1 VGEIKDWRF
10 LSGDANT
17 RAFEVEKADK
27 HIGENFGRVLH
38 WLICSADR
46 MPPGEAVIAYLDQHI
61 ELIKWMG
68 PRMGYRAIN
77 VATDI
82 EMAGQ
87 HAALKKELRDVFNT
101 WVILMPSESAKA
113 KRRQSSA
120 QWAQFQ
126 QRPQPSPQASYTSSI
141 QRTPS
146 ISTPI
151 SPIPN
156 NVQPMPNIRHASV
169 SSDHA
174 PMSPT
179 FQPTPLSRRP
189 TNASTTSSIS
199 TPGQPQAPQSTS
211 PASVSVTTP
220 VATSVPQP
228 TNSSLMSKPPIS
240 SQSTSPVVSPPPCS
254 PNAAPAAAAYPF
266 PTARP
271 ASVVRRKAPPRPKKK
286 LILAKALDDFEP
298 EDDNDEELPF
308 KEGDILEIVEKS
320 AALEEEGWCRA
331 KLKDSKRIGLAP
343 LEYLEE
349 LGIEEQQALEAK
361 PTSIT
366 QGSAPGGQI
375 RPPASGLGTVQEI
388 PIQPATNPPAPVH
401 ELPSG
406 SPHFPYAGQMGSPQ
420 MSPFLSNQTSPALT
434 AHGSPLLNASVPPNT
449 TASGGPQSA
458 QHGAYS
464 SSQNNMPTAGGIQ
477 SSQFA
482 PNINQSQPHSNF
494 GNIQA
499 PSFQDVHPGGA
510 PAHSSNP
517 TQSIDAST
525 NSSLSISPDNDASN
539 PSTTQNESINHG
551 STSDHNLSRIG
562 QGIAQAALSHQSTA
576 RPSAQN
582 TASQNSTGAAPG
594 GTSTQTTR
602 PLSHGPVPSGR
613 PPAQVNQSFKSTI
626 NKISSAIQNA
636 ATSNTPASAAGP
648 TMNLSN
654 QTTYSPPQ
662 GYGATYSGQPASN
675 YGPMYTNPMPMPPY
689 PMAPQPMYGYPPD
702 QSMYNN
708 NSSNDPMM
716 QFLAMQSLA
725 SMTQPSTVSSPPA
738 MDPSS
743 YNNPSLSTLSGGT
756 TDPGLT
762 LSGTPANSLGG
773 QNEVDNS
780 STDPTA
786 DATATTDST
795 TDINNLSLSPGVD
808 SNSTY
813 VTPPPVVI
821 DPNQGMI
828 SPLAS
833 LGPDPSA
840 ASIASVSAGY
850 STDPTISPL
859 AGLAPSSDASMISPL
874 AGLMTDP
881 NATASTDLSG
891 TSTTDVTIED
901 TTIVQ
906 QDTTVYDDSG
916 TTTDQQFADDEV
928 GYVMDTTACSEDWDA
943 S

>member
-1 VGEIKDWRF
+1 MGEIKDWRF

-77 VATDI
+77 AATDI

-141 QRTPS
+141 QRTIS
-146 ISTPI
+146 IGMPI
-151 SPIPN
+151 SPVPN

-211 PASVSVTTP
+211 LTSVSVTTP
-220 VATSVPQP
+220 AVTSVPQP

-240 SQSTSPVVSPPPCS
+240 SQSTSPVVSPPPYS
-254 PNAAPAAAAYPF
+254 PNAAPATAAYPF

-375 RPPASGLGTVQEI
+375 GSPASGLGIVQEI
-388 PIQPATNPPAPVH
+388 LIQPATNPPAPVH

-406 SPHFPYAGQMGSPQ
+406 SPHFPYTGQMGSPQ
-420 MSPFLSNQTSPALT
+420 MSPSLSNQTSPALT
-434 AHGSPLLNASVPPNT
+434 AHGSPPLNASVPPNT
-449 TASGGPQSA
+449 AASGGPQSV

-464 SSQNNMPTAGGIQ
+464 STQNNMPTANGIQ

-482 PNINQSQPHSNF
+482 PNINQSQSHSNS

-499 PSFQDVHPGGA
+499 PSCQDVYPGGA

-525 NSSLSISPDNDASN
+525 NSSLSTFQHNNASS
-539 PSTTQNESINHG
+539 PSTTQNASINPG
-551 STSDHNLSRIG
+551 SASDHNLSRIG

-576 RPSAQN
+576 RPSAQT

-594 GTSTQTTR
+594 STSTQTAR
-602 PLSHGPVPSGR
+602 PSSHGPVPSGR

-648 TMNLSN
+648 TMNFSN
-654 QTTYSPPQ
+654 QTTYNPPQ
-662 GYGATYSGQPASN
+662 GYGATYGGQSAPN
-675 YGPMYTNPMPMPPY
+675 YGPMYANPMPLSPY

-702 QSMYNN
+702 QS
-708 NSSNDPMM
+708 SDPITQM
-716 QFLAMQSLA
+716 LAMQSLA
-725 SMTQPSTVSSPPA
+725 SMTQPSTISSPPA
-738 MDPSS
+738 TDPSS
-743 YNNPSLSTLSGGT
+743 YYNPSLSTLNSGT

-762 LSGTPANSLGG
+762 LSGTPANSFGG
-773 QNEVDNS
+773 QEEVDNS

-786 DATATTDST
+786 DASATTDLT

-813 VTPPPVVI
+813 MTPPPVVI

-840 ASIASVSAGY
+840 AGIASVSAGY

-859 AGLAPSSDASMISPL
+859 AGLAPSPDASMISPL
-874 AGLMTDP
+874 AGLMADP

-891 TSTTDVTIED
+891 TSITDVTIED

-906 QDTTVYDDSG
+906 QDTTVYDDSSM
-916 TTTDQQFADDEV
+916 TTDQQFADDEV
-928 GYVMDTTACSEDWDA
+928 GYVMDATACSEDWDA